1 MFVTAP
7 QIITNLIMKRII
19 LFIAIL
25 FSFSSY
31 SLAQNGNG
39 NPCDP
44 GERFCDGEC
53 RAAKDCKGNPPP
65 PGLVLPI
72 DSNIYFLLAAGLGFG
87 IYFLGFTGKK
97 SPASYSA
104 PSD

>member
-1 MFVTAP
+1 VP
-7 QIITNLIMKRII
+7 QIITNLLMKRFF

-25 FSFSSY
+25 LSFGVSSY
-31 SLAQNGNG
+31 AKNDK
-39 NPCDP
+39 PCEP
-44 GERFCDGEC
+44 GYKPCGLEGKCV
-53 RAAKDCKGNPPP
+53 AAKYCNNPPP

-72 DSNIYFLLAAGLGFG
+72 DSNIYFLLAAGLGLG

-97 SPASYSA
+97 FPASHSA

>member
-1 MFVTAP
+1 MK
-7 QIITNLIMKRII
+7 LIGSNII

-31 SLAQNGNG
+31 ALAQ

-44 GERFCDGEC
+44 GERFCDGAC
-53 RAAKDCKGNPPP
+53 RPAKDCAPGNPPP

-72 DSNIYFLLAAGLGFG
+72 DSNIYFLFAAGLGLG
-87 IYFLGFTGKK
+87 IYFLTASGKK
-97 SPASYSA
+97 STSIP
-104 PSD
+104 

>member
-1 MFVTAP
+1 
-7 QIITNLIMKRII
+7 MKRII

-31 SLAQNGNG
+31 AIAQNGNG

-44 GERFCDGEC
+44 GERFCDGKC
-53 RAAKDCKGNPPP
+53 QLAKDCKGNPPP

-72 DSNIYFLLAAGLGFG
+72 DSNIYFLLAAGLGLG
-87 IYFLGFTGKK
+87 VYFLRFADKK
-97 SPASYSA
+97 LPDSYSA
-104 PSD
+104 PGE